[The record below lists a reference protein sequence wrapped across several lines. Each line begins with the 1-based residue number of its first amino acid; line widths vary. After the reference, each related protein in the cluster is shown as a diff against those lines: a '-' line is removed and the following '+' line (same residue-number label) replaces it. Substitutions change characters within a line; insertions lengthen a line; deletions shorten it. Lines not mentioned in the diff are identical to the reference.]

1 MVDATDPDAN
11 GPNPPPTGGQPDTVP
26 ARLARCAGEGSRER
40 HGWTW
45 RGRLPAEAVA
55 DLLRRALTSTP
66 LSFEGPVGAP
76 SRVWLRAVWFDAGHG
91 SVTCELVAGDAAEG
105 RPTARDASDG
115 LAPEPT
121 GGAPAGGRVQGSSG
135 KGT

>member
-91 SVTCELVAGDAAEG
+91 NVTCELVAGDSVEAKPG
-105 RPTARDASDG
+105 VP
-115 LAPEPT
+115 
-121 GGAPAGGRVQGSSG
+121 
-135 KGT
+135 